1 MKENKIFI
9 ALNNYRK
16 PNPLAN
22 YGVLLAKT
30 LNRPAH
36 LFGVQKVP
44 LVSNPEAL
52 IDASANGEINVGI
65 QAIKEKAYKNL
76 EHLRHEVSQFYK
88 EVTTD
93 LEVGFP
99 EKTIVEKAEEESPY
113 IVLLEGNSELTTLH
127 EWFGTYETRIAENIS
142 APVLVIPNDYL
153 FKPVDTVVY
162 LMELGDNKVSNMR
175 LLTEVTTELEAKI
188 EVVLLSGDRNEE
200 NISKYNDIVIT
211 MKNLLNYKNV
221 TFNQVFTNDQ
231 AAETIE
237 LLMERVQPDWLAFEH
252 DSKSFFERMIDKYNT
267 KRLILQSEIPV
278 LVF

>member
-1 MKENKIFI
+1 MKKNKLFI

-30 LNRPAH
+30 LERPAH

-44 LVSNPEAL
+44 LVPNPDAL
-52 IDASANGEINVGI
+52 IDASIDSVNNVGI
-65 QAIKEKAYKNL
+65 QAIKEQAYNNL
-76 EHLRHEVSQFYK
+76 EDLKHEVSQFYK
-88 EVTTD
+88 HISTD

-99 EKTIVEKAEEESPY
+99 EQTIVQKAEEENPY
-113 IVLLEGNSELTTLH
+113 MVLLEGNSELTTLH
-127 EWFGTYETRIAENIS
+127 EWFGTYETRIAENIN

-153 FKPVDTVVY
+153 FQPVNTVVY
-162 LMELGDNKVSNMR
+162 LMELDDHKVSNMR
-175 LLTEVTTELEAKI
+175 LLTDVTKELEAKV
-188 EVVLLSGDRNEE
+188 EVVFLSEE
-200 NISKYNDIVIT
+200 RSEETISKYTDIVGT
-211 MKNLLNYKNV
+211 MKNLLNYQNV
-221 TFNQVFTNDQ
+221 NFTQIFTDAN

-237 LLMERVQPDWLAFEH
+237 IVMGRVKPDWLAFEH
-252 DSKSFFERMIDKYNT
+252 DSKSFFERMVDNYNT